1 MLTDWALRRTVG
13 HGENGIRWKFTSKLD
28 DADFADDV
36 LLISCA
42 KQQIQD
48 KTAIVEEQSRQ
59 LGLKINMEKI
69 KAITINAENQER
81 IMMARLGKE

>member
-1 MLTDWALRRTVG
+1 MRRAVG
-13 HGENGIRWKFTSKLD
+13 HGENGIRWKFTSNLD

-42 KQQIQD
+42 QHQIQD

-59 LGLKINMEKI
+59 LGLKINMEKV

>member
-59 LGLKINMEKI
+59 LGLKINMEKV

>member
-42 KQQIQD
+42 KQQIRD

-59 LGLKINMEKI
+59 QGLKINMEKV

>member
-1 MLTDWALRRTVG
+1 MLTDWVLRRTVG

-59 LGLKINMEKI
+59 QGLKINMEKV

>member
-1 MLTDWALRRTVG
+1 MRRTVG

-59 LGLKINMEKI
+59 LGLKINMEKV
-69 KAITINAENQER
+69 KTITINAENQER

>member
-1 MLTDWALRRTVG
+1 MRRAVG

-59 LGLKINMEKI
+59 LGLKINMEKVT
-69 KAITINAENQER
+69 AITINAENQER